1 MNPHARLPTAVRLLL
16 LCLPL
21 VTEPMTAH
29 TMEHEK
35 EVSRPDST
43 S

>member
-1 MNPHARLPTAVRLLL
+1 MNQHARLPTAVLLLL

-35 EVSRPDST
+35 EVSSPDRKS
-43 S
+43 